1 MATDNNHL
9 GWPEEGSLAGVHAP
23 HQLLAGL
30 PVTAHIPEWKRG
42 SRAHA
47 HYLKPAHVHNRPA
60 TSPYIWTS
68 TYMYDGVHCLSSSHL
83 SRGCDWSVPLL
94 ARRDLQL
101 QPRLQADLALMEA
114 SWWWAEIV
122 CTRSMKQ
129 ATLITPR
136 PCRGGRNRQGHY
148 SAFLHSSAVGLLL
161 TGSRRLLRFTRGII
175 SECQT
180 GGKSP
185 VLWLMIRLG
194 NIPEYVELF
203 LSLMC

>member
-47 HYLKPAHVHNRPA
+47 DYLKPAHVHNRPA
-60 TSPYIWTS
+60 TSPYTSTS

-136 PCRGGRNRQGHY
+136 PCRRGRNSRGRETGRDIILLFFTVLLWGFC
-148 SAFLHSSAVGLLL
+148 SLAPGAFSGSPAGSSVSVRKAPSSG
-161 TGSRRLLRFTRGII
+161 
-175 SECQT
+175 
-180 GGKSP
+180 
-185 VLWLMIRLG
+185 
-194 NIPEYVELF
+194 
-203 LSLMC
+203 